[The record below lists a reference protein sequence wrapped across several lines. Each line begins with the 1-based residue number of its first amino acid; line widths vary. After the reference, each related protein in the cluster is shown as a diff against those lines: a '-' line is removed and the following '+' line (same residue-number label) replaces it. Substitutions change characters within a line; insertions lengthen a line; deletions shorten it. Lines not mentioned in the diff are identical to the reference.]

1 MYILYQRYNIA
12 EIVLRNKDKATY
24 CVRSSYFS
32 FLLNNVKSEKISKK
46 KQMNAKNTFA
56 V

>member
-1 MYILYQRYNIA
+1 MSILYQRYNIA
-12 EIVLRNKDKATY
+12 EIVLKNKDRATY
-24 CVRSSYFS
+24 CVKSCFFS
-32 FLLNNVKSEKISKK
+32 VLLNKVKNEKISKK